1 MILVAGQLKYK
12 SWQYQDV
19 TVNVRKNN
27 AFSTEVRRKRVIVEC
42 EKPIEEAL
50 ECLAKAVDEP
60 NIHTNLRKHL
70 FVADWEN
77 KQFEQLKL
85 DIRPGDVLCVMDF
98 AQNYTTINQ
107 DAIKSDHYGKQQI
120 TIHPIPCYYRRKE
133 GSLVRESVMIVS
145 DNLNHDAQAVS
156 AFQKYLR
163 SKYID
168 VKHLIEWC
176 DSSPLNTSWLRA
188 LPTSQKHQQN

>member
-1 MILVAGQLKYK
+1 MCPKAEGQRFHQDKCIQRDCLKCFDTSKIIKEHYNELILVAGQLKYK

-27 AFSTEVRRKRVIVEC
+27 AFSTEVWRKRVIVEC

-70 FVADWEN
+70 FIDDWEN

-98 AQNYTTINQ
+98 AQNYTMINQ
-107 DAIKSDHYGKQQI
+107 DAIKSDHYGKQ
-120 TIHPIPCYYRRKE
+120 
-133 GSLVRESVMIVS
+133 
-145 DNLNHDAQAVS
+145 
-156 AFQKYLR
+156 
-163 SKYID
+163 
-168 VKHLIEWC
+168 
-176 DSSPLNTSWLRA
+176 
-188 LPTSQKHQQN
+188 